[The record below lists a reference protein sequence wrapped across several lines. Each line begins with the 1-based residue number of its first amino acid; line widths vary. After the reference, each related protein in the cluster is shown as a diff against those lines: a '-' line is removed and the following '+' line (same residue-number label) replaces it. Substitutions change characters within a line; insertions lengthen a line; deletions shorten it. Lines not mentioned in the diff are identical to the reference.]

1 MAKDD
6 LFCHNW
12 EMSSAHKLAASSFSG
27 GAPSLLTAR
36 LLVLAAAV
44 LWSSGGFFAKFHAI
58 DDWPGPLRAFWRA
71 AFACVILLPLIR
83 RPQWSWKLIPATL
96 IFAAMNYTYL
106 TAMAKGTAANAIWL
120 QSTAQMWVL
129 LVGVLVFR
137 ERAVFRDW
145 LLVLLCGLGIA
156 FILAFEAQGKSLDAV
171 IYGLFSGI
179 FYAGVVLSLRQMREF
194 ESAWLVGLNHLVT
207 AVVLSPWAISSYQSG
222 EHWPSGWLWL
232 VLAGF
237 GMLQMGLPYVL
248 FARGLKTIP
257 GHEAS
262 GIGLLEPLL
271 VPIWAYFVTAGE
283 EVPKWWTL
291 AGGGLIFTG
300 LVVRYLGSAR
310 SEVQDNSP
318 PTAT

>member
-1 MAKDD
+1 
-6 LFCHNW
+6 
-12 EMSSAHKLAASSFSG
+12 MSSAKEPAANLSAGS
-27 GAPSLLTAR
+27 APSLLTAR

-44 LWSSGGFFAKFHAI
+44 MWSSSGFFAKFHAI

-71 AFACVILLPLIR
+71 AFACVVLLPLIR
-83 RPQWSWKLIPATL
+83 RPQWSWRLIPATL
-96 IFAAMNYTYL
+96 TFAAMNYTYL

-145 LLVLLCGLGIA
+145 LLVALCGLGIA
-156 FILAFEAQGKSLDAV
+156 FILAFEAQGKSLEAV
-171 IYGLFSGI
+171 VYGLLSGI
-179 FYAGVVLSLRQMREF
+179 FYAGVVLSLRQLREF

-207 AVVLSPWAISSYQSG
+207 AVVLSPWAVTAYQSG

-232 VLAGF
+232 LLAGF
-237 GMLQMGLPYVL
+237 GILQMGLPYVL

-257 GHEAS
+257 GHEAA

-271 VPIWAYFVTAGE
+271 VPIWAYFVTAGQD
-283 EVPKWWTL
+283 VPKWWTL
-291 AGGGLIFTG
+291 AGGGLIFAG

-310 SEVQDNSP
+310 SEIQSKVPSAN
-318 PTAT
+318 T

>member
-1 MAKDD
+1 MP
-6 LFCHNW
+6 
-12 EMSSAHKLAASSFSG
+12 SANQPAASLSSG
-27 GAPSLLTAR
+27 SAPSLLTAR
-36 LLVLAAAV
+36 LLVLTAAL

-71 AFACVILLPLIR
+71 AFACVVLLPMIR

-145 LLVLLCGLGIA
+145 LLVVLCGLGIA
-156 FILAFEAQGKSLDAV
+156 FILAFEAQGKSMEAV
-171 IYGLFSGI
+171 LYGLSSGI

-207 AVVLSPWAISSYQSG
+207 AIVLSPWAIITYQSG

-232 VLAGF
+232 LLAGF
-237 GMLQMGLPYVL
+237 GIVQMGLPYVL

-283 EVPKWWTL
+283 EIPKWWTL
-291 AGGGLIFTG
+291 VGGGFIFAG

-310 SEVQDNSP
+310 AETQEELP
-318 PTAT
+318 PVAP

>member
-1 MAKDD
+1 M
-6 LFCHNW
+6 
-12 EMSSAHKLAASSFSG
+12 
-27 GAPSLLTAR
+27 AR
-36 LLVLAAAV
+36 LLVLSAAV
-44 LWSSGGFFAKFHAI
+44 MWSSSGFFAKSHLI

-71 AFACVILLPLIR
+71 AFACVVLLPLIR
-83 RPQWSWKLIPATL
+83 QPRWSWKLIPMTAT
-96 IFAAMNYTYL
+96 FAAMNFTYL

-145 LLVLLCGLGIA
+145 LLVLLCACGIGI
-156 FILAFEAQGKSLDAV
+156 ILAFESRGESLEGV

-207 AVVLSPWAISSYQSG
+207 AIVLSPWMIESYRTG
-222 EHWPSGWLWL
+222 THWPSGWLWL
-232 VLAGF
+232 LLAGF
-237 GMLQMGLPYVL
+237 GILQMGLPYVF

-257 GHEAS
+257 GHEAG
-262 GIGLLEPLL
+262 GIALLEPLL
-271 VPIWAYFVTAGE
+271 VPIWAYFVTAGK

-291 AGGGLIFTG
+291 VGGGLIFAG
-300 LVVRYLGSAR
+300 LVIRYLGSAGA
-310 SEVQDNSP
+310 SEHAVKELPVAKD
-318 PTAT
+318 